1 MNTTQRFPRPNPRF
15 AGATEFILIGVD
27 AVVRGLNEGEVGL
40 VVGGCLLVL
49 LVIVGVV
56 VWRRCGHKIRSLR
69 RRLGPRNDE
78 EGREMETFSSPQ
90 SLSISQS
97 VP

>member
-40 VVGGCLLVL
+40 VVGGMSPCPP
-49 LVIVGVV
+49 
-56 VWRRCGHKIRSLR
+56 RHCGGRGLASLWA
-69 RRLGPRNDE
+69 
-78 EGREMETFSSPQ
+78 
-90 SLSISQS
+90 
-97 VP
+97 